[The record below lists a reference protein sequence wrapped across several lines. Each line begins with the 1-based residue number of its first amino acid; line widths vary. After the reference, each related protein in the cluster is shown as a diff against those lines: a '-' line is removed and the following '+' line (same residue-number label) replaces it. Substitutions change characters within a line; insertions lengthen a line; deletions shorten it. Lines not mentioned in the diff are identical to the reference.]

1 MNRKRK
7 GLGYPKFS
15 GTGAIRVPAGN
26 TATRPTSPVLGQTR
40 HNTDT
45 NILGTHGVGS
55 AVSNI
60 LSSHFKIVTVNKTHS
75 VSYDWEDFEIVRDK
89 LLDAGSFDL
98 YIKTSADT
106 FKLETAVITNGSFGI
121 ERSRP
126 LSIQIQGEASK
137 LTRGA
142 ALAGTLQ
149 NRSAAMSYTVPKVS
163 ITLNS
168 TLLDGVTSVAMELQN
183 DISWTPYTTIHNAL
197 TVTNASNTMYPTAFV
212 LSKKILSGSITQYL
226 TDATVSNTLDW
237 DTDASLTISAG
248 NGLAS
253 PNFRG
258 FLFGPATCSFTNRVN
273 AGTVYTQNYDWR
285 MVENV
290 SSLATKLNYITD

>member
-1 MNRKRK
+1 
-7 GLGYPKFS
+7 
-15 GTGAIRVPAGN
+15 
-26 TATRPTSPVLGQTR
+26 
-40 HNTDT
+40 
-45 NILGTHGVGS
+45 
-55 AVSNI
+55 
-60 LSSHFKIVTVNKTHS
+60 
-75 VSYDWEDFEIVRDK
+75 
-89 LLDAGSFDL
+89 
-98 YIKTSADT
+98 
-106 FKLETAVITNGSFGI
+106 
-121 ERSRP
+121 
-126 LSIQIQGEASK
+126 
-137 LTRGA
+137 
-142 ALAGTLQ
+142 
-149 NRSAAMSYTVPKVS
+149 MSYTVPRVS

-183 DISWTPYTTIHNAL
+183 DISWTPYTTVHNAL

-285 MVENV
+285 MIENV

>member
-1 MNRKRK
+1 MPSYNFKRESQVFIVSG
-7 GLGYPKFS
+7 GLRYKLDVQDISFSQTFSEQSYPVKTLHAQNDVFEGSIINKANAATFS
-15 GTGAIRVPAGN
+15 FTIPAITEA
-26 TATRPTSPVLGQTR
+26 
-40 HNTDT
+40 
-45 NILGTHGVGS
+45 
-55 AVSNI
+55 
-60 LSSHFKIVTVNKTHS
+60 
-75 VSYDWEDFEIVRDK
+75 DFEIVRDK

-142 ALAGTLQ
+142 TTEGTLQ

-168 TLLDGVTSVAMELQN
+168 TVLDGVTSVAMELQN
-183 DISWTPYTTIHNAL
+183 DISWTPYTTVHNAL

-273 AGTVYTQNYDWR
+273 TGTVYTQNYDWR